1 MSKRPQARPAAI
13 PEVIIPAIRVPQSD
27 GSVLFKAGKPV
38 VVEAQI
44 GTAEAARIMGMS
56 RRWVIAECESGN
68 FKTAHRPGLKA
79 SAWWKISRA
88 EVLARLKNLP
98 E

>member
-1 MSKRPQARPAAI
+1 MSKRPQARMAAI
-13 PEVIIPAIRVPQSD
+13 PEVIIPSVKVFQSD

-38 VVEAQI
+38 VIEAQI

-56 RRWVIAECESGN
+56 RRWVISECESGT
-68 FKTAHRPGLKA
+68 FKTSYRPSLKA
-79 SAWWKISRA
+79 RGWWKIARA
-88 EVLARLKNLP
+88 EGLARLKNQP

>member
-1 MSKRPQARPAAI
+1 MSKRPQARMAAI
-13 PEVIIPAIRVPQSD
+13 PEVIIPSVKVFQSD

-38 VVEAQI
+38 IIEAQI
-44 GTAEAARIMGMS
+44 GTAEAAKLLGMS

-79 SAWWKISRA
+79 RSWWKIARA
-88 EVLARLKNLP
+88 EALTRLKNQP
-98 E
+98 Q

>member
-1 MSKRPQARPAAI
+1 MSKRPQARMAAI
-13 PEVIIPAIRVPQSD
+13 PEVIIPSVKVFQPD

-38 VVEAQI
+38 VIGAQI
-44 GTAEAARIMGMS
+44 GTAETARLMGMS

-79 SAWWKISRA
+79 RSWWKIARA
-88 EVLARLKNLP
+88 EVLARLMNQPK
-98 E
+98 